1 MPRAGL
7 RRSDEDE
14 LRVTNLELFFDLV
27 YVFAITQLSQF
38 LLGHLD
44 AGGAAKTLLLL
55 LVVWW
60 AWGYT
65 TWMTNWFDPD
75 AIPVRLVL
83 IAVMLASLGM
93 SIAIPQAFGDRALLF
108 AGSYVALQAVR
119 NCFVVWA
126 TADDDPLRA
135 GFQRILAWGLAAGA
149 LWIAG
154 ALAPE
159 PWRIPIWIAALAVD
173 YAGPALRYWTP
184 GLGRSEFS
192 EWVIEGGLFAERFQL
207 FVIIVLGES
216 IVVTG
221 ATASKLD
228 LDLSTAIAIAVAFAG
243 SAALWWLYFDYVA
256 GGSSRRLRAIE
267 DAGRAGRDAFTYVH
281 ILLIAGIIVTAVADE
296 IVIAHPEHV
305 LHGADLAVAIA
316 GPALYLLGHVAF
328 RWRMIGRF
336 SRLRAGGVVAV
347 LLVTPVGLV
356 APALVTLAAVNLVLA
371 GLVVLETLGYGRP
384 AHGQRRAAPS
394 SAA

>member
-1 MPRAGL
+1 VPRAGL
-7 RRSDEDE
+7 RRSGEEE

-83 IAVMLASLGM
+83 IVVMLASLGM

-126 TADDDPLRA
+126 TAHGDPLHA
-135 GFQRILAWGLAAGA
+135 GFQRILAWGLGAGA

-159 PWRIPIWIAALAVD
+159 RWRVPIWVVALAVD
-173 YAGPALRYWTP
+173 YAGPALRYRTP

-207 FVIIVLGES
+207 FIIIALGES

-228 LDLSTAIAIAVAFAG
+228 LDLATAVSIAVAFAG

-256 GGSSRRLRAIE
+256 SSSSRRLRVIAE
-267 DAGRAGRDAFTYVH
+267 TGRAGRDAFTYIH
-281 ILLIAGIIVTAVADE
+281 ILLIAGIVATAVADE
-296 IVIAHPEHV
+296 VVIAHPDHA
-305 LHGADLAVAIA
+305 LHGASLAVAIA
-316 GPALYLLGHVAF
+316 GPALYLVGHLAF
-328 RWRMIGRF
+328 RWRMTGR
-336 SRLRAGGVVAV
+336 SSGLRAGGVVAV
-347 LLVTPVGLV
+347 VLVTPLGLV
-356 APALVTLAAVNLVLA
+356 APALATLAAVNLVLA

-384 AHGQRRAAPS
+384 PPRQRRARP